1 MRNGVSLRPMKKT
14 HPTPSTEGID
24 LRDVQRR
31 LGSWY
36 DEHARALPWRED
48 VSAYHVML
56 SEIILQQTRV
66 DQGMAYYHRFTERF
80 PTVQDLAAAS
90 EDEVLL
96 LWQGLGYYSRGR
108 NLLRAAQIIV
118 SDFGGEIP
126 HTPEG
131 LSRLPGVGPYTRGAI
146 LSFAYNLPYPTVD
159 GNVYRVL
166 SRLFG
171 STEPI
176 DTTRGARS
184 YWDLAEALLD
194 KEHPSRH
201 NQAVI
206 ELGALR
212 CTPRRPHCD
221 ECPIA
226 MHCLAHRAG
235 IEEQL
240 PIKQGKTKVLPRHMD
255 YFLIRLPHTSGG
267 EGLLIRRRGAGDIWQ
282 GLYEFPLIETG
293 ETGVTVE
300 ELTKLPAFGDLIA
313 TLERPTF
320 HSTPIAQCSHKLS
333 HRAIYAR
340 LFLIEA
346 EGLSAELPYQHIPST
361 ERSSYAFPVLIER
374 LLEQVS

>member
-1 MRNGVSLRPMKKT
+1 MKKT

-184 YWDLAEALLD
+184 YWELAEALLD
-194 KEHPSRH
+194 KAHPSRH

-206 ELGALR
+206 ELGALC

-221 ECPIA
+221 ACPIA

-255 YFLIRLPHTSGG
+255 YFLIRLPHPSGG

-313 TLERPTF
+313 ALERPTF
-320 HSTPIAQCSHKLS
+320 HPTPIAQCSHKLS

-374 LLEQVS
+374 LLEQVP

>member
-194 KEHPSRH
+194 KAHPSRH

-206 ELGALR
+206 ELGALC

-221 ECPIA
+221 ACPIA

-255 YFLIRLPHTSGG
+255 YFLIRLPHPSGS

-313 TLERPTF
+313 ALERPTF
-320 HSTPIAQCSHKLS
+320 HPTPITQCSHKLS
-333 HRAIYAR
+333 HRAIDAR

-374 LLEQVS
+374 LLEQVP